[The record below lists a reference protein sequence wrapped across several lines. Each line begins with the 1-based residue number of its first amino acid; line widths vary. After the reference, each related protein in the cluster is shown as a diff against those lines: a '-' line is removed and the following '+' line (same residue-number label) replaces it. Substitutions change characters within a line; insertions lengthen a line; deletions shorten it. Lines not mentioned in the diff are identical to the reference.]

1 MAKQLKFREEAR
13 QEKEDARKRKEDTQ
27 LGLRSSTAN
36 PAGLA
41 AGGSMAQDLTEVL
54 SAAKLSQYEHA
65 LRELGCALPADL
77 GHMEEAD
84 LMGMKKMEVKRLFR
98 AASEYM

>member
-1 MAKQLKFREEAR
+1 MLS
-13 QEKEDARKRKEDTQ
+13 KRKEDAQ

-41 AGGSMAQDLTEVL
+41 AGGSMARDLAEVL

-65 LRELGCALPADL
+65 LRELGCALPTDL
-77 GHMEEAD
+77 GHMEETD
-84 LMGMKKMEVKRLFR
+84 LIEMGMKKMEVKRLFR
-98 AASEYM
+98 AASE